1 MTERTSAE
9 SGDGL
14 RALEREMARQ
24 HEDALASVSAAEGRA
39 GAIAT
44 AIRERRRLVLL
55 GMGGSHA
62 VNRMAEVEY
71 RALGIHAVALTL
83 SEQLY
88 SPLDLKES
96 AVILTSQSG
105 ESAEVVRA
113 IEFLRGHP
121 AAFGLTLEGGSTIA
135 RMLPSLVGAG
145 GTEQAFAATRSLTV
159 TLALHLAILA
169 ELGLDARPALE
180 MLRAKGSV
188 DVGAALELLRGCRT
202 VLFSARS
209 LRGLAEAV
217 ALVTMELGRMP
228 AYALEGGQLRHGPME
243 ILGPE
248 VGVVLFSTDEPAAG
262 LNRSMVRD
270 TIAAKSPTVLFDA
283 SGQEGMGGDVTLR
296 FPPAQGLAAIFSLL
310 PSAQRLAIG
319 LACQRVSDVGTPQ
332 RSTKITRV
340 E

>member
-1 MTERTSAE
+1 MTAKKSAE
-9 SGDGL
+9 SGEGL

-24 HEDALASVSAAEGRA
+24 HADALASIAAAAARA
-39 GAIAT
+39 GDIAA
-44 AIRERRRLVLL
+44 AIRQRKRLVLL

-71 RALGIHAVALTL
+71 RAIGIQAVALTL

-88 SPLDLKES
+88 SPLDLGES

-105 ESAEVVRA
+105 ESAEVIRA
-113 IEFLRGHP
+113 LDHLTARD
-121 AAFGLTLEGGSTIA
+121 AAFGLTLEGSSTLG
-135 RMLPSLVGAG
+135 RSLPSLVGAG
-145 GTEQAFAATRSLTV
+145 GTEHAFAATRSLMV
-159 TLALHLAILA
+159 TLALHVAILA
-169 ELGLDARPALE
+169 ALGRDIRPMLE
-180 MLRAKGSV
+180 TLKAPPAV
-188 DVGAALELLRGCRT
+188 DIGAALELLRDCRT

-209 LRGLAEAV
+209 LRGLAEAA
-217 ALVTMELGRMP
+217 ALTTMELARMP

-248 VGVVLFSTDEPAAG
+248 VGVVLFCADEPAAA
-262 LNRSMVRD
+262 LNRSMARD
-270 TIAAKSPTVLFDA
+270 TTAAQSPTVLFDA
-283 SGQEGMGGDVTLR
+283 SGQEGRDGDVTLR
-296 FPPAQGLAAIFSLL
+296 LPPAPGLAAIFSML

-319 LACQRVSDVGTPQ
+319 LAGQRVGDVGTPR